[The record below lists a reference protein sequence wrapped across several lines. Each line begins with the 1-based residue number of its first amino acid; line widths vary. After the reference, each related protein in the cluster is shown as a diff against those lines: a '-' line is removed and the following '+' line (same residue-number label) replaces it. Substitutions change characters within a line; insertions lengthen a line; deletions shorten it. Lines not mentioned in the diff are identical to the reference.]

1 MNTLSWRTPTTP
13 LPVETNPRKVFR
25 RLFGQGDSPAER
37 LANLKHDQS
46 MLDSVLQDVARL
58 QRALGPADNNRL
70 TEYLDAIRDV
80 ERRILRAEE
89 QSVESDLPLVEVPAG
104 VPETFEAHIDLMFDL
119 QLLAYQADVTR
130 VITFLVGRE
139 LSNRTYPA
147 IGITD
152 AHHSISHHQN
162 DAEKLAKLVK
172 INTYHI
178 QKLSGYLEKLRA
190 TPDGES
196 SLLDSLTIVYGSG
209 LSDGNRH
216 DHSPL
221 PIIVLGGGAGKMKGG
236 AHISCPK
243 DTPMTNLLL
252 TVLANAGVREEGLG
266 DSTAALDLRP
276 TA

>member
-1 MNTLSWRTPTTP
+1 
-13 LPVETNPRKVFR
+13 
-25 RLFGQGDSPAER
+25 
-37 LANLKHDQS
+37 
-46 MLDSVLQDVARL
+46 
-58 QRALGPADNNRL
+58 
-70 TEYLDAIRDV
+70 
-80 ERRILRAEE
+80 
-89 QSVESDLPLVEVPAG
+89 
-104 VPETFEAHIDLMFDL
+104 MFDL
-119 QLLAYQADVTR
+119 QVLAYQADVTR

-139 LSNRTYPA
+139 LGDRTYPA

-178 QKLSGYLEKLRA
+178 PDRPFLEKLRA
-190 TPDGES
+190 TPDGEG

-252 TVLANAGVREEGLG
+252 TVLANATCARRLWREHRGAQSATDGLDYRLLTADCSWPCSSRAATGVG
-266 DSTAALDLRP
+266 
-276 TA
+276 

>member
-1 MNTLSWRTPTTP
+1 
-13 LPVETNPRKVFR
+13 VI
-25 RLFGQGDSPAER
+25 
-37 LANLKHDQS
+37 
-46 MLDSVLQDVARL
+46 QDVSRL
-58 QRALGPADNNRL
+58 QRTLGPADNNRL

-89 QSVESDLPLVEVPAG
+89 QSIESDLPLVEVPTG
-104 VPETFEAHIDLMFDL
+104 IPDTFEAHIDLMFDL

-162 DAEKLAKLVK
+162 DAEKLGKLVK

-178 QKLSGYLEKLRA
+178 QKLSGFLEKLRA
-190 TPDGES
+190 TPDGQGT
-196 SLLDSLTIVYGSG
+196 LLDSLTLIYGSG

-221 PIIVLGGGAGKMKGG
+221 PILVLGGGAGKMKGG

-252 TVLANAGVREEGLG
+252 TVLANAGVREETLG
-266 DSTAALDLRP
+266 DSTTALDLRP